1 MTRKV
6 RDLLIQGP
14 IRTEYV
20 YCNAMYTVAS
30 YLVEQK
36 SKKSFSEYL
45 QQNFFQPLGM
55 RSTSLQ
61 PAAARAKGLG
71 DRITKGH
78 LWDDAKQ
85 QYLEF
90 DFPDTPEGQGAG
102 SIITSVNDYIKYVKA
117 MMHKQAPF
125 TEKVYKGIMKERTI
139 MGLETEEPYP
149 FSSPR
154 IYASGWRL
162 HYYRGYQVVA
172 HQGGIPG
179 CGTTHLF
186 MPDVKFGCVIFANAG
201 NPGSIISILV
211 HELIDEVLNV
221 PQDQRL
227 DWEEF
232 EIIRSEQEENVEPTA
247 DDQKDEQSLLPNDTR
262 EQLPQGRPLS
272 TYTGEYRHPGY
283 GSIEV
288 QVKDG
293 QLFVDANDRSLAVEM
308 TFEFLP
314 KQTKFVAY
322 LSCPTE
328 GICDRVPAGLRFDE
342 EGCAWLGIELDEPK
356 VLVWFERVR
365 GE

>member
-1 MTRKV
+1 
-6 RDLLIQGP
+6 
-14 IRTEYV
+14 
-20 YCNAMYTVAS
+20 MYTMAS
-30 YLVEQK
+30 YLVEQR
-36 SKKSFSEYL
+36 SKQSFSEYL
-45 QQNFFQPLGM
+45 HQNFFVPLGM

-61 PAAARAKGLG
+61 PKEARAKGFG
-71 DRITKGH
+71 DRISKGH
-78 LWDDAKQ
+78 FWDDAKQ
-85 QYLEF
+85 AYMEF

-117 MMHKQAPF
+117 IMHKKASF
-125 TEKVYKGIMKERTI
+125 TEQVYKGIMKERTI
-139 MGLETEEPYP
+139 MGLETEKPYP

-186 MPDVKFGCVIFANAG
+186 MPDVEFGCVILANAG
-201 NPGSIISILV
+201 NPDAVISILV
-211 HELIDEVLNV
+211 HELIDEVLRV

-227 DWEEF
+227 DWEVF
-232 EIIRSEQEENVEPTA
+232 EKKRSEEEEGTEAAAN
-247 DDQKDEQSLLPNDTR
+247 DQKDEQSLLPSNNR
-262 EQLPQGRPLS
+262 EHSPQERPLS
-272 TYTGEYRHPGY
+272 TYTGEYKHPGY

-314 KQTKFVAY
+314 EQTKFVAY

-328 GICDRVPAGLRFDE
+328 GLYDRVPAGLRFDE
-342 EGCAWLGIELDEPK
+342 DGFAWFGVELDEPK

-365 GE
+365 GELSGSGLG